1 MTNTGKQDYINYRIN
16 NAKDTLEAAKLL
28 ADNQHWNSA
37 INRLYYSC
45 FYAISALLYKYDIYS
60 KSHTGLKHQFTLHF
74 IKTGLIDKELGRVY
88 VELFDWRQK
97 GDYGDFYDF
106 DMGKTMALIAPVE
119 TLISEI
125 ENLIK
130 AKK

>member
-1 MTNTGKQDYINYRIN
+1 MTYSGKQDYISYRIN
-16 NAKDTLEAAKLL
+16 NARETLEAAKLL
-28 ADNQHWNSA
+28 ANNKLWNSA

-45 FYAISALLYKYDIYS
+45 FYAISALLYKYGINS

-106 DMGKTMALIAPVE
+106 NEEATMILFEPVE
-119 TLISEI
+119 TLISAI

-130 AKK
+130 NKK